1 MGKHY
6 SVSVDPSVKSS
17 DISVDVS
24 TKSSDITIDPSVKS
38 VDITADSAVKSSDI
52 SVDVSVASS
61 NVTID
66 SSIQSSDISVDS
78 AVKSVDISVD
88 SAIKSADISID
99 YQLSLLPLV
108 LDLNAAN
115 YVSGQAWVDDVFGL
129 VFDAYNSP
137 QKTEDGYIRL
147 GLADG
152 FPGAGGAHFRRQ
164 VVTVAAGDEGDI
176 EKYTKDAFIPYDS
189 SFTVEF
195 AFKYSAGIDHLVP
208 IGAAAN
214 KDNFKFFGYTGYYTE
229 FSGGGFNF
237 GTSAPRIVGSYPDGT
252 SIADKL
258 RIPHGLSFEVYAGSQ
273 SGNSFGGSKP
283 PHSNLVAGTFNSGQS
298 DADFDLGIP
307 DSGIQ
312 FAYDEIKCQFV
323 MDIENGVSKLFVNG
337 TLESSTSSAKG
348 VGLSGSNQIFK
359 IGQNMQGG
367 WSTPQ
372 GIDVRRLR
380 VYSNALSNTQ
390 IGENLLSL

>member
-88 SAIKSADISID
+88 SAIKSADISIA

-137 QKTEDGYIRL
+137 QKTVDGYIRL

-195 AFKYSAGIDHLVP
+195 AFKYSAGIDHLIP

-214 KDNFKFFGYTGYYTE
+214 KDNFKFFGYTGYFTE
-229 FSGGGFNF
+229 ASGGGFNF

-258 RIPHGLSFEVYAGSQ
+258 RIPHGLSFEVY
-273 SGNSFGGSKP
+273 
-283 PHSNLVAGTFNSGQS
+283 
-298 DADFDLGIP
+298 DLGIP